1 MARTSSRRR
10 SAPASVLG
18 PRQLLRYW
26 WNQLTSMRTALVLL
40 FCLAVA
46 AIPGSMVPQRSIDPV
61 EVEQFIGETPRLG
74 EFYDRIG
81 MFEVFSSPWF
91 SAIYLLLFISLI
103 GCIVPRVLTYV
114 RALRAEPVRTPAR
127 LTRLPHHR
135 VATGPAG
142 EDDEEVVAR
151 SAAWLRGRRYR
162 VAVRGTT
169 VSAERGHLREAGNL
183 VFHLSLV
190 FLLLGVAFGTLYGY
204 RGGAIVVVGQG
215 FSNVVTQ
222 YDDLT
227 SGPRF
232 TPDDLSPF
240 QVNVD

>member
-1 MARTSSRRR
+1 LSGFIVR
-10 SAPASVLG
+10 
-18 PRQLLRYW
+18 
-26 WNQLTSMRTALVLL
+26 LV
-40 FCLAVA
+40 V
-46 AIPGSMVPQRSIDPV
+46 
-61 EVEQFIGETPRLG
+61 TN
-74 EFYDRIG
+74 
-81 MFEVFSSPWF
+81 
-91 SAIYLLLFISLI
+91 
-103 GCIVPRVLTYV
+103 V
-114 RALRAEPVRTPAR
+114 RARRAEPVRTPAR
-127 LTRLPHHR
+127 LARLPQHR

-142 EDDEEVVAR
+142 EDAEVVVAR

-240 QVNVD
+240 QVNVDGFDAEFESGPVQTGAARLFRADVT